1 MAYLAADDQKR
12 IDSVVADVK
21 ARMDD
26 EYYPLVGLDVM
37 AERLGIKVY
46 EADLTDISGSLSG
59 FITYDDPA
67 TKSHPEIFIEESMS
81 PGRKKFTL
89 AHELGHH
96 FLHQGMKLRLDN
108 LDYSSNSKDTLEEIE
123 ANYFAATLLMPRE
136 LLLRL
141 IDQKKSVEEISDYF
155 QVSLS
160 AARNRIRWVTSN

>member
-1 MAYLAADDQKR
+1 
-12 IDSVVADVK
+12 
-21 ARMDD
+21 
-26 EYYPLVGLDVM
+26 
-37 AERLGIKVY
+37 
-46 EADLTDISGSLSG
+46 
-59 FITYDDPA
+59 
-67 TKSHPEIFIEESMS
+67 MS